1 MLKGIRGEPLDVL
14 FMLCCWF
21 SSLFV
26 YVHVQVNLFVFS
38 DLLPG
43 ERLFGLV
50 FDHLGR
56 GCDTWIKLLE

>member
-1 MLKGIRGEPLDVL
+1 
-14 FMLCCWF
+14 MLCCWF

-43 ERLFGLV
+43 ERLFGLA